1 MIVFYKINSF
11 DAIFAMNSILICLW
25 SVQNHMAI
33 LTLPSHLEDKIFE
46 IKFGADETV
55 SKIISYF
62 PLSELETQKI
72 RSNLQNE
79 SFDGF
84 HSIFTDKITEDEW
97 NNTKEQIKKKFKDEL
112 FDIDKK
118 S

>member
-1 MIVFYKINSF
+1 
-11 DAIFAMNSILICLW
+11 
-25 SVQNHMAI
+25 MAL
-33 LTLPSHLEDKIFE
+33 LTLPAYLEDKIFE
-46 IKFGADETV
+46 IKFGSDETV

-62 PLSELETQKI
+62 PLSEFETQKI
-72 RSNLQNE
+72 RSTLQNE
-79 SFDGF
+79 SFDRF

-118 S
+118 F